1 MTFHTIRL
9 GQKIKVGDLTVT
21 PVPAE
26 HTVPAVGYHL
36 DSGDASLVF
45 SGDTTVNDRFWPVVK
60 QDRQPAPP
68 DHRMRLSNR
77 EEKLARLSKHLCPD
91 MLATELL
98 KLERD
103 CEIHHPPQARSE
115 RTDHGRDRNLHR
127 RLPARMLQ
135 NNQVLEF

>member
-45 SGDTTVNDRFWPVVK
+45 SGDTTVNDRFWPVVNK
-60 QDRQPAPP
+60 IGNLRHP
-68 DHRMRLSNR
+68 DHRMRLFQSR
-77 EEKLARLSKHLCPD
+77 GKTGASV
-91 MLATELL
+91 
-98 KLERD
+98 
-103 CEIHHPPQARSE
+103 QA
-115 RTDHGRDRNLHR
+115 
-127 RLPARMLQ
+127 P
-135 NNQVLEF
+135 VP